1 MDEIVKSSF
10 LIHTQTITAQTLPYV
25 RPKRLRNHFLSGR
38 TQLSGLSNIREYSSS
53 PFFFF
58 VFADVLYF
66 FLLKATDK
74 DLRPSGTR
82 EAGLCILPGY
92 VVPCNQSPLFY
103 CFIPSFNSLPFLTF
117 GFHKVSGFHI
127 TTIDLNVI

>member
-1 MDEIVKSSF
+1 MKILKSSF
-10 LIHTQTITAQTLPYV
+10 LIHTQVQTTTAQTLPYV

-38 TQLSGLSNIREYSSS
+38 TQLSGLSSIREYSSS

-58 VFADVLYF
+58 ADGLYF

-82 EAGLCILPGY
+82 AAGLRILPGY

-127 TTIDLNVI
+127 TTIDLIVI